1 MTDTVDLDIA
11 PLTLE
16 QIDTLTT
23 TGMNTMAS
31 VDTIDL
37 SSISITPGLTVG
49 GMTGASGVYTTTGT
63 GTTTWQWSQPQ
74 TTTGTGATWQWNQHP
89 MTVESGGRVS
99 LKGEKADIDINGKS
113 LSAWMTKIEE
123 RLNILTPNAE
133 LEAEWDEL
141 RALGEQY
148 RALEK
153 HIQEKTKVWEK
164 LKSMPPP
171 QVG

>member
-1 MTDTVDLDIA
+1 MTDAVDFDIA

-31 VDTIDL
+31 ADTIDL
-37 SSISITPGLTVG
+37 SSISITPGLTVNG
-49 GMTGASGVYTTTGT
+49 ITGASGIY
-63 GTTTWQWSQPQ
+63 
-74 TTTGTGATWQWNQHP
+74 TTTGTGATWQWNQPAQTHP